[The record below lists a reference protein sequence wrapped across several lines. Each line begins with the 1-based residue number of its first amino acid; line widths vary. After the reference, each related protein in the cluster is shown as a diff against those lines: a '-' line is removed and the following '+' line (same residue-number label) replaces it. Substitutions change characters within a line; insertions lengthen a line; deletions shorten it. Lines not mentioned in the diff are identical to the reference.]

1 MKYPDFV
8 VFPHVTVV
16 HVQGLARTIHVQ
28 CIHGAFGRE
37 ITKYTVT
44 YGADIRFWPTLH
56 VQLHF
61 HIIFGFRLDLHGDLQ
76 PDCSADRPVTGPRQ
90 SAIYFQ
96 TQKKKDE
103 KMCIS

>member
-44 YGADIRFWPTLH
+44 YGADIGFWPILH
-56 VQLHF
+56 ICTVYIWYFWHGGPQMYG
-61 HIIFGFRLDLHGDLQ
+61 HIRCVFITNLAHPIHD
-76 PDCSADRPVTGPRQ
+76 
-90 SAIYFQ
+90 Q
-96 TQKKKDE
+96 TAH
-103 KMCIS
+103 SVALS

>member
-1 MKYPDFV
+1 MA
-8 VFPHVTVV
+8 
-16 HVQGLARTIHVQ
+16 QGNHQIYGHIRSMYIYGIL
-28 CIHGAFGRE
+28 GRE